1 MEGRCQRENP
11 WPKGTLWGMIL
22 PSASPFG
29 WLLAAAA
36 AVAYAVPAAAGPRL
50 GTGATRTALA
60 LAWGLHGVVLAWALV
75 GETPPRFGFAP
86 ALSMTAW
93 LVLTVY
99 AVERQLFPQM
109 QSRWVLA
116 GLGAAA
122 IVLAMLFPGQPLHVT
137 ASAWLPLHL
146 ALGIACYGLFAAA
159 VVHAWLMTRAERHIR
174 QAEDP
179 DSGIPLLTLE
189 RLTFRFVTAGFVL
202 LSATLLAGWLF
213 SDMLYGRAWRWDHK
227 AVFSFL
233 SWLVFAAL
241 LLGRARFG
249 WRGRNA
255 VRILY
260 AGSALLMLAYV
271 GSRFVLEVILGRS
284 T

>member
-1 MEGRCQRENP
+1 M
-11 WPKGTLWGMIL
+11 
-22 PSASPFG
+22 A
-29 WLLAAAA
+29 
-36 AVAYAVPAAAGPRL
+36 
-50 GTGATRTALA
+50 
-60 LAWGLHGVVLAWALV
+60 
-75 GETPPRFGFAP
+75 
-86 ALSMTAW
+86 
-93 LVLTVY
+93 
-99 AVERQLFPQM
+99 
-109 QSRWVLA
+109 
-116 GLGAAA
+116 
-122 IVLAMLFPGQPLHVT
+122 
-137 ASAWLPLHL
+137 
-146 ALGIACYGLFAAA
+146 
-159 VVHAWLMTRAERHIR
+159 
-174 QAEDP
+174 
-179 DSGIPLLTLE
+179 LLTLE
-189 RLTFRFVTAGFVL
+189 RLTCRFVTAGFGL
-202 LSATLLAGWLF
+202 LSAALLAGWLF